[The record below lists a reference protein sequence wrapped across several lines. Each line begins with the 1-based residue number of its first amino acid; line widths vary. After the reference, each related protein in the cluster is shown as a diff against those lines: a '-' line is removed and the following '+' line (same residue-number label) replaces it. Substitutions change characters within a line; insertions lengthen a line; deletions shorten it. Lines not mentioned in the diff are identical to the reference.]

1 MSNIN
6 AIPVYDPSSRPS
18 VSNTGTS
25 TEELSQN
32 FLRMLTVQLQNQ
44 DPMNPMDNAA
54 MTSQLAALNTVDG
67 INRLNDTMSSLM
79 TQMQSANF
87 MNLSGSTGKSLL
99 AQGDAIYFSG
109 EPVYLSAK
117 LESPATMLKAVIKDN
132 AGQIVNQMEL
142 GSVAAG
148 VTDLMWDGKND
159 AGESVAVGDYRVEFT
174 ATAADG
180 SDSIPTSYVSA
191 IVAAVGQTEGDIT
204 LSLGDGRQISPA
216 DILKWTVV

>member
-6 AIPVYDPSSRPS
+6 AIPTYQPSGSPVAS
-18 VSNTGTS
+18 GSGTS
-25 TEELSQN
+25 VEELSQN

-67 INRLNDTMSSLM
+67 INRLNETVASLM

-99 AQGDAIYFSG
+99 AKGDSIYFSG
-109 EPVYLSAK
+109 DPVYLSAK
-117 LESPATMLKAVIKDN
+117 LDAPASMLEAVIKD
-132 AGQIVNQMEL
+132 GLGKIVNRMEL
-142 GSVAAG
+142 GAVGAG
-148 VTDLMWDGKND
+148 VTDMIWDGKSD
-159 AGESVAVGDYRVEFT
+159 AGEDVAQGSYTVEFT

-180 SDSIPTSYVSA
+180 SSSIPTSYVSA
-191 IVAAVGQTEGDIT
+191 VVAAVGQIEGDIT
-204 LSLGDGRQISPA
+204 LSLGDGRQISPT
-216 DILKWTVV
+216 DVLKWTVV